1 MFNLFLKDNTTVDNK
16 KMKKKRV
23 LVDDDKN
30 KKLMKREVINVLMD
44 YELELKRIFTLY
56 DYDN

>member
-16 KMKKKRV
+16 KMKNKRV

-30 KKLMKREVINVLMD
+30 KKLIKREVINVLMD

>member
-30 KKLMKREVINVLMD
+30 KKLIKREVINVLMD